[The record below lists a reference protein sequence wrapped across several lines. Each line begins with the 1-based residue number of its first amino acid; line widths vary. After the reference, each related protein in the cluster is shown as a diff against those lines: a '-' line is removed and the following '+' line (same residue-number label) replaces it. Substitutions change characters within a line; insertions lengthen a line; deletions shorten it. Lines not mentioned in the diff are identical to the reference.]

1 LPAFADKSET
11 WRANMKNFVVGLIA
25 GAALGALGPSLKN
38 HSPAPSAT
46 AQFGSAADAEEVSC
60 TTGKLQHNRQLVR
73 AFFAP
78 ERSPLDAYNMMTP
91 DYVQHNEGVKRF
103 GQINGLKDRE
113 AFKVID
119 EILTKNAQR
128 PELFEEAG
136 RPKNEMAFKII
147 ANCDYVIAV
156 HRTYM
161 PDPQKNGDYYMAF
174 DYELWRI
181 KDGKFAEHWDSQRI
195 PTPVPELMRT
205 PLRSAQPN
213 SPGAD
218 APANNR

>member
-1 LPAFADKSET
+1 
-11 WRANMKNFVVGLIA
+11 MKNFLVGLIA
-25 GAALGALGPSLKN
+25 GAALVALGFSLKN
-38 HSPAPSAT
+38 HGPAPSAT
-46 AQFGSAADAEEVSC
+46 SQFGSAADGKEVRC
-60 TTGKLQHNRQLVR
+60 TTQQLEHNRQLVR

-78 ERSPLDAYNMMTP
+78 ERSSSDAYNMMTP

-119 EILTKNAQR
+119 EIMTKNAQR

-161 PDPQKNGDYYMAF
+161 PDPQKNGDYYRAF

-181 KDGKFAEHWDSQRI
+181 QDGKLAEHGDSQRI
-195 PTPVPELMRT
+195 PTPVPELMRV
-205 PLRSAQPN
+205 PLRNAQPN
-213 SPGAD
+213 LSGAD
-218 APANNR
+218 APARNK

>member
-1 LPAFADKSET
+1 
-11 WRANMKNFVVGLIA
+11 MKNFVVGLIA

-60 TTGKLQHNRQLVR
+60 TTGQLQHNRQLVR

-113 AFKVID
+113 AFKAID

>member
-1 LPAFADKSET
+1 V
-11 WRANMKNFVVGLIA
+11 R
-25 GAALGALGPSLKN
+25 
-38 HSPAPSAT
+38 
-46 AQFGSAADAEEVSC
+46 C
-60 TTGKLQHNRQLVR
+60 TREQLEHNRQLVR

-78 ERSPLDAYNMMTP
+78 ERSTLDAYNMMTA

-113 AFKVID
+113 AFKAID
-119 EILTKNAQR
+119 EIMTKNAQR
-128 PELFEEAG
+128 PELLEEAG

-161 PDPQKNGDYYMAF
+161 PDPQKNGDYYVAF

-181 KDGKFAEHWDSQRI
+181 QDGKFAEHWDSQRI
-195 PTPVPELMRT
+195 PTPVPELMRA
-205 PLRSAQPN
+205 PLRNAQPN
-213 SPGAD
+213 LSGAD
-218 APANNR
+218 APAKNK

>member
-1 LPAFADKSET
+1 
-11 WRANMKNFVVGLIA
+11 MKNFVVGLIA